1 MTWPRLCPRLP
12 TVGPR
17 ATCSEAGKA
26 ERRGWSPS
34 PRGRRVAKGSPG
46 ASGHFIGNNAND
58 GRTLANAH
66 RLGTRPRPSSREP
79 GEKGGLSGRSTSPTR
94 SDVPLPRD
102 QRGSV
107 THPRPHSPDAGRAP
121 GVCALIYARTLPSM
135 QNLAPVGATSTKQGD
150 PHAETLSQ
158 PLAQG
163 RRPARLVPSGDLSV
177 FVQKHP
183 AIGPVPLLC
192 SEEGCDPTRYT
203 PLYG

>member
-1 MTWPRLCPRLP
+1 MKQERRSAAGGPRLP
-12 TVGPR
+12 G
-17 ATCSEAGKA
+17 E
-26 ERRGWSPS
+26 
-34 PRGRRVAKGSPG
+34 AKGSPG

-58 GRTLANAH
+58 GRTLANVH
-66 RLGTRPRPSSREP
+66 RLGTRPRPCSHEP

-94 SDVPLPRD
+94 SNVPLPRD

-121 GVCALIYARTLPSM
+121 GVCALIYARTLPSL
-135 QNLAPVGATSTKQGD
+135 QDLAPVGATSSKQGD
-150 PHAETLSQ
+150 PHVEPLSQ

-163 RRPARLVPSGDLSV
+163 THPARLVPSGDLSV
-177 FVQKHP
+177 FAQKHP

-192 SEEGCDPTRYT
+192 SEEGCDPARYT